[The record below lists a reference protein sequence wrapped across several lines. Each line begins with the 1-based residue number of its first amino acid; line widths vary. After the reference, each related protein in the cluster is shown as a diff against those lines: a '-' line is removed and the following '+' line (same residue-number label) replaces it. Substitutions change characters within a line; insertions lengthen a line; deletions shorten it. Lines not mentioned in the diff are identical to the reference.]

1 MIDERMEEQASL
13 YVLGT
18 LDAEETRA
26 FETLLRRDPELQ
38 RLVAALRSAA
48 DAVAGDAPLVAPP
61 PSLKQKIL
69 AEIDRRQKIV
79 PLNPASCPPPPIP
92 WFPWAL
98 AACLA
103 VLCGI
108 LLIRQSNRENDF
120 NAQLTQMNQTIA
132 TLQATTN
139 DLHTVVAELKRQN
152 DLANLRI
159 AVLDSLVPDSK
170 AVAVTLWDP
179 DRQGGML
186 VVQKLGEL
194 PPDKDYQ
201 LWVIDPNAAS
211 PIDAGVFKVDA
222 SGTMRTPFT
231 AKSVVKAAGK
241 FAVTVERK
249 GGSPK
254 PQGKM
259 VLLGS

>member
-13 YVLGT
+13 YVLGA
-18 LDAEETRA
+18 LDTEETRV
-26 FETLLRRDPELQ
+26 FEAALRQDPELQ
-38 RLVAALRSAA
+38 RLVNAFRTAA
-48 DAVAGDAPLVAPP
+48 DAVAGDAPLVSPP
-61 PSLKQKIL
+61 ADLKRRIL
-69 AEIDRRQKIV
+69 DQVEQRKKIV
-79 PLNPASCPPPPIP
+79 PLPVAQAQPRTA

-103 VLCGI
+103 VFCGFAVLHEHHWI
-108 LLIRQSNRENDF
+108 SAYRTRV
-120 NAQLTQMNQTIA
+120 AQMNQTIA
-132 TLQATTN
+132 ELQAATN
-139 DLHTVVAELKRQN
+139 DLHAVVAELERKN
-152 DLANLRI
+152 ELANLRI

-170 AVAVTLWDP
+170 AVAVTLWDGK
-179 DRQGGML
+179 RQSGML

-201 LWVIDPNAAS
+201 LWVIDPNSQS

-222 SGTMRTPFT
+222 SGNMRAGFT
-231 AKSVVKAAGK
+231 AKSAVKAAGK

-254 PQGKM
+254 PEGKM
-259 VLLGS
+259 VLLGD